1 MATRGY
7 LDRLN
12 GSKAAPRVCP
22 RADSSAAIDFGLYL
36 SGLWVVAGSS
46 MKRPRVLVV
55 DDDETLRMLMIE
67 VLKGAGFDAAGA
79 SGGAQGIQLAIK
91 DRPDVVISDVC
102 MPDVDGVEFLTKL
115 KEAKVGTRFI
125 FVTGVFTDLRDTVK
139 FVKLGACDVIHKPF
153 DVAKLE
159 SAVKR
164 ALALESALSLNV
176 SDPAPLI
183 KNILAEADAIHYE
196 RQRLTAAQEQ
206 FRIAKRDT
214 QWQVVLIR
222 LLYLLAAGGV
232 TVLFYRL
239 HVISSNAQLFAL
251 PVILFIL
258 LSLPF
263 DRIKTLIAKLRKTE
277 GKATFE

>member
-1 MATRGY
+1 
-7 LDRLN
+7 
-12 GSKAAPRVCP
+12 
-22 RADSSAAIDFGLYL
+22 
-36 SGLWVVAGSS
+36 
-46 MKRPRVLVV
+46 MKRPRILVV
-55 DDDETLRMLMIE
+55 DDQAAIRELLVD
-67 VLKGAGFDAAGA
+67 VLSVAGFDVTTAK
-79 SGGAQGIQLAIK
+79 GGAQGIQRALK

-125 FVTGVFTDLRDTVK
+125 FVTGVYTDLRDTVK

-153 DVAKLE
+153 DTENLV
-159 SAVKR
+159 SAVNR

-183 KNILAEADAIHYE
+183 KKVLAEADSIHLELE
-196 RQRLTAAQEQ
+196 RLGEAREE
-206 FRIAKRDT
+206 FRKAKMAV
-214 QWQVVLIR
+214 QWQVVFIR
-222 LLYLLAAGGV
+222 LLYLLASGAA
-232 TVLFYRL
+232 TVVFYRL
-239 HVISSNAQLFAL
+239 HVISSDAQLFAL